1 MTNLSFTR
9 RNMLIG
15 AGAAGLGAPFAPAL
29 AKAPLQNV
37 QVPNVYRFRIGA
49 IEATAISDGPL
60 MLGPP
65 QADLF
70 VGASKDDFVKAL
82 TDNYL
87 PADNVALEQNI
98 LVVNTGDKLVLFDTG
113 LGSEK
118 VLGPTTGKMIPN
130 LRAAW
135 IDPKDIDAVVLT
147 HAHSDH
153 CWGLTAD
160 GGGRNFPNAQIYMAQ
175 ADYDFWT
182 NEANAS
188 GSDLAKQQV
197 GGARKHLIP
206 NRDRIVFIKDGQ
218 EFLPGIQAIAT
229 PGHTVG
235 HLSYMITSQGK
246 SFCVIG
252 DIAHHHIMSTQTP
265 QFPMAFDTDGQ
276 LGVASRRRMFDM
288 LAAQR
293 IPLLAYHFPWPG
305 VGFIAKQ
312 GDAYRYIASPMQTAL

>member
-1 MTNLSFTR
+1 
-9 RNMLIG
+9 MLIG
-15 AGAAGLGAPFAPAL
+15 AGLVGSGLAAGAPLASAF

-37 QVPNVYRFRIGA
+37 QVPSVYRFRIGA

-65 QADLF
+65 QDGLF

-113 LGSEK
+113 LGSAK

-130 LRAAW
+130 MRAAW

-160 GGGRNFPNAQIYMAQ
+160 DGGRNFPNAQIYMAQ

-182 NEANAS
+182 NEANGR
-188 GSDLAKQQV
+188 GSDLFKQQV
-197 GGARKHLIP
+197 EGARKHLIP
-206 NRDRIVFIKDGQ
+206 NRERIVFIKDGQ

-276 LGVASRRRMFDM
+276 LGVASRRRVFDM

-305 VGFIAKQ
+305 VGFMAKQ
-312 GDAYRYIASPMQTAL
+312 GDAYRYVASPMQTAL

>member
-1 MTNLSFTR
+1 
-9 RNMLIG
+9 MLIG
-15 AGAAGLGAPFAPAL
+15 AGAAGLVSATASL

-37 QVPNVYRFRIGA
+37 QVPSVYRFRIGA

-65 QADLF
+65 QDGLF
-70 VGASKDDFVKAL
+70 VGASKDDFAKAL

-113 LGSEK
+113 LGSAK

-130 LRAAW
+130 MRAAW

-160 GGGRNFPNAQIYMAQ
+160 DGGRNFPNAQIYMAQ

-182 NEANAS
+182 NEANGR
-188 GSDLAKQQV
+188 GSDLFKQQV
-197 GGARKHLIP
+197 EGARKHLIP
-206 NRDRIVFIKDGQ
+206 NRERIVFIKDGQ

-229 PGHTVG
+229 PGHTTG

-276 LGVASRRRMFDM
+276 QGVASRRRVFDM

>member
-1 MTNLSFTR
+1 
-9 RNMLIG
+9 MLIG
-15 AGAAGLGAPFAPAL
+15 AGLVGSGLAAGAPLASAF

-37 QVPNVYRFRIGA
+37 QVPSVYRFRIGA

-65 QADLF
+65 QDALF

-113 LGSEK
+113 LGSAK

-130 LRAAW
+130 MRAAW

-160 GGGRNFPNAQIYMAQ
+160 DGGRNFPNAQIYMAQ

-182 NEANAS
+182 NEANGR
-188 GSDLAKQQV
+188 GSDLFKQQV
-197 GGARKHLIP
+197 EGARKHLIP
-206 NRDRIVFIKDGQ
+206 NRERIVFIKDGQ
-218 EFLPGIQAIAT
+218 EFLPSIQAIAT

-276 LGVASRRRMFDM
+276 LGVASRRRVFDM

-305 VGFIAKQ
+305 VGFMAKQ
-312 GDAYRYIASPMQTAL
+312 GDAYRYVASPMQTAL